1 MRGRG
6 FSQSGHRGIAL
17 LTAFI
22 VLCLGA
28 GHIGLNRAK
37 TANACPTQTYYTLT
51 VTVEPAGGAR
61 CPAIHPC
68 PSTARARRLN
78 LKLSP
83 PVAGASTTGKARA
96 TRSIK
101 ARTILTSSR

>member
-6 FSQSGHRGIAL
+6 FSRSGHRGIAL

-51 VTVEPAGGAR
+51 VTVEPAGGG
-61 CPAIHPC
+61 
-68 PSTARARRLN
+68 S
-78 LKLSP
+78 
-83 PVAGASTTGKARA
+83 V
-96 TRSIK
+96 
-101 ARTILTSSR
+101 